1 MANSVALEVPTGSN
15 NNTKVFKKTM
25 SKKEMYAFLIGM
37 LGQNIIY
44 NITGSSLTYFFQFTL
59 LIPASIVAA
68 MIAAARI
75 FDALND
81 PIMGTIV
88 DKTRSRWGKC
98 RPFLIFVPI
107 PIAIVTILSFV
118 NFGFYDKVNNT
129 ASQNALIAG
138 WAGSMYILWGI
149 FYTIGDIPLWGITAL
164 LTEDDVQRNKLM
176 GLARI
181 IGGVGGG
188 VVLLAM
194 QPIALAIGGSLAGKY
209 GASMAGSKQAWDTML
224 LHQDQMKELFST
236 LLANGTEYQVAVKA
250 SLAEINPIIA
260 QATRQ
265 GERIGFLISSIIF
278 SVIGGALFQVVG
290 LGTREK
296 IAPSEEKN
304 SLIANFKIMWKNKPF
319 RKIMISGVLGSPK
332 MLLMLAAMPLI
343 TYYFASKNPLLAMVY
358 MVLLGG
364 ALFIGNLGIM
374 AFATKL
380 NQKYSKKQLHIWG
393 NAVGIIPYLG
403 VYFMYL
409 ADPRNLVAWYWLIVA
424 AVLFFFAG
432 ISMGLTLVIQT
443 YMIADCVDYEE
454 YKNNIRP
461 DGVFFSGQTF
471 IAKITA
477 GIATL
482 LSGLIYSI
490 YGFSDANVDKVNAY
504 VSAGQQPRLLPEFD
518 PYMRALFVM
527 VSIPPAIGCVL
538 SILPMLNYPLSDKR
552 SKEILDALIIRRAG
566 ITAKAA
572 VDPMECKVVKLFDE
586 TIQLYDES
594 EEDVVEN
601 AEVE

>member
-209 GASMAGSKQAWDTML
+209 GA
-224 LHQDQMKELFST
+224 
-236 LLANGTEYQVAVKA
+236 
-250 SLAEINPIIA
+250 
-260 QATRQ
+260 
-265 GERIGFLISSIIF
+265 
-278 SVIGGALFQVVG
+278 
-290 LGTREK
+290 
-296 IAPSEEKN
+296 
-304 SLIANFKIMWKNKPF
+304 
-319 RKIMISGVLGSPK
+319 
-332 MLLMLAAMPLI
+332 
-343 TYYFASKNPLLAMVY
+343 
-358 MVLLGG
+358 
-364 ALFIGNLGIM
+364 
-374 AFATKL
+374 
-380 NQKYSKKQLHIWG
+380 
-393 NAVGIIPYLG
+393 
-403 VYFMYL
+403 
-409 ADPRNLVAWYWLIVA
+409 
-424 AVLFFFAG
+424 
-432 ISMGLTLVIQT
+432 
-443 YMIADCVDYEE
+443 
-454 YKNNIRP
+454 
-461 DGVFFSGQTF
+461 
-471 IAKITA
+471 
-477 GIATL
+477 
-482 LSGLIYSI
+482 
-490 YGFSDANVDKVNAY
+490 
-504 VSAGQQPRLLPEFD
+504 
-518 PYMRALFVM
+518 
-527 VSIPPAIGCVL
+527 
-538 SILPMLNYPLSDKR
+538 
-552 SKEILDALIIRRAG
+552 
-566 ITAKAA
+566 
-572 VDPMECKVVKLFDE
+572 
-586 TIQLYDES
+586 
-594 EEDVVEN
+594 
-601 AEVE
+601 